1 MFLVTLFASVLCC
14 LKVSPIEGI
23 GSIPLY
29 MHCLSSRGCRGRYR
43 MVVVSSNPG
52 VGGFLGVFSTNETDC
67 HVIAEILLKVVL
79 NTITLI
85 PNPIIWDTKN

>member
-1 MFLVTLFASVLCC
+1 LFASVLCC

-29 MHCLSSRGCRGRYR
+29 MHCLSSRGRRGRYR

-52 VGGFLGVFSTNETDC
+52 VSVDFSGFSPPMKLT
-67 HVIAEILLKVVL
+67 A
-79 NTITLI
+79 TL
-85 PNPIIWDTKN
+85 